1 MRDSGSRPSAAWGSW
16 VNTTTSQWPLAGAV
30 LLLAG
35 LTYAFRPQPVPVEI
49 APVKRGPLSVTVEDD
64 GIGIPPA
71 HLGRVFDPF
80 FTTKLGKGGSG
91 VGLSLVYRIATS
103 VLGGVITVKSEPGRG
118 TIFTLRIP
126 ANAPEPA

>member
-1 MRDSGSRPSAAWGSW
+1 M
-16 VNTTTSQWPLAGAV
+16 TL
-30 LLLAG
+30 
-35 LTYAFRPQPVPVEI
+35 
-49 APVKRGPLSVTVEDD
+49 TVEDD